1 MTHLDPARL
10 DQLTATAEKWLR
22 RCNGHPEAG
31 IRIGRN
37 NLRAVLA
44 ASRAVT
50 VYDDGTI
57 TWQATSGQ
65 FSAEPVQQAG
75 QTQENQ

>member
-22 RCNGHPEAG
+22 RCNGRPAAG
-31 IRIGRN
+31 ILIGRN
-37 NLRAVLA
+37 NLRIVLA
-44 ASRAVT
+44 ASKAVT

-57 TWQATSGQ
+57 TC
-65 FSAEPVQQAG
+65 
-75 QTQENQ
+75 